1 MALPFNLERLARDVA
16 LLDRILVRDE
26 GGGVEIVGPNVLVLE
41 AVLELEPGV
50 ECVDRASAEING
62 LGSGQ
67 VLPLVHPDA
76 RMRHESLRTLLEV
89 GGDGDEWNLRL
100 GREEIP
106 DHVAAH
112 VKFEL
117 ARQQQQRAVGL
128 WAAWNDG
135 DVESILGV
143 SAVGRR
149 LKEAAR
155 RRIGQPIGAELHLVE
170 RQRRPTEAEQSHQ
183 GSKHRQSH
191 FDTPRP
197 YGLLLSEG
205 GEIKKVPAPNSFP
218 SRGSPVCCELHC
230 QAVLPVHVR
239 SVYMAGANTS

>member
-1 MALPFNLERLARDVA
+1 MALPFDLEGLAGDVA

-26 GGGVEIVGPNVLVLE
+26 GGGVEIVRPNVLVLE

-62 LGSGQ
+62 LGSGE

-170 RQRRPTEAEQSHQ
+170 RQRRPSEAEQSHQ
-183 GSKHRQSH
+183 GRKHRQSH

-197 YGLLLSEG
+197 YGLLRSEG
-205 GEIKKVPAPNSFP
+205 GEIKSLAPNSLP
-218 SRGSPVCCELHC
+218 PRRSPV
-230 QAVLPVHVR
+230 VLRAALP
-239 SVYMAGANTS
+239 SLSFQLM

>member
-16 LLDRILVRDE
+16 LLDGILVFDE
-26 GGGVEIVGPNVLVLE
+26 GGGVEIVRPNVLVLE

-50 ECVDRASAEING
+50 ECVDRASAEIDG
-62 LGSGQ
+62 LGPRQ
-67 VLPLVHPDA
+67 VLPLIHSDA
-76 RMRHESLRTLLEV
+76 GMRHESLWTLLEV
-89 GGDGDEWNLRL
+89 GGNGDQGNLRL

-117 ARQQQQRAVGL
+117 AIQQQQRLVGL

-135 DVESILGV
+135 DVEAIVGV

-149 LKEAAR
+149 LKEAVR
-155 RRIGQPIGAELHLVE
+155 RRIGQTIGAKLHLVE
-170 RQRRPTEAEQSHQ
+170 RPRRPSEAEQSHQ
-183 GSKHRQSH
+183 GRKHRQSH

-197 YGLLLSEG
+197 YGLLRSEG
-205 GEIKKVPAPNSFP
+205 GEIKSLAPNSLP
-218 SRGSPVCCELHC
+218 PRGSPV
-230 QAVLPVHVR
+230 VLRAALP
-239 SVYMAGANTS
+239 SLSFQLM